1 MTTGNRP
8 TPRPPE
14 IVRTLAVAALLLLGL
29 PVAGRSQAFLRTDLS
44 ARAMA
49 MGGASAASVRD
60 AGAVYHHAA
69 GIVYLPGTQVLATGF
84 ASSDETRLRLFGDR
98 EFDEEDGPR
107 FDGAF
112 YVTHQIAQQVTGG
125 IAVTEPWYLDVDWE
139 RPTTFAGRFRAS
151 EARLRSIDVKPV
163 VAIGPIGR
171 WSLALGVDALH
182 ADLDMER
189 FEQDPALSA
198 LGGGE
203 PISLAHTAIGSDA
216 TGVGWNASLAFRP
229 DPRVTLGVRFDS
241 EIEVVF
247 NGFSDFTVV
256 APMELRDVILPDS
269 ESTVGNLL
277 AERFADQPVR
287 VPFVFPRRAT
297 AGLSA
302 RPYPRLELA
311 VDAGWT
317 DWEAVDSLAVLY
329 ADTLLDESTPWPQ
342 RGAWSLRVGTE
353 LEGRSG
359 MLIRLG
365 YAWHESRGAGPTATP
380 LAPAAGSDTF
390 AAGVGFLWSGLVLD
404 LAYRFTMFDD
414 AEGVAFPEN
423 SAVADGVYE
432 GIEHR
437 LAIGV
442 SRGL

>member
-1 MTTGNRP
+1 MNTGSRLSC
-8 TPRPPE
+8 RPPE
-14 IVRTLAVAALLLLGL
+14 VVWTLAVAAAFLLGL
-29 PVAGRSQAFLRTDLS
+29 PVAGSSQAFLRTDLS

-49 MGGASAASVRD
+49 MGGASAGSVGD

-69 GIVYLPGTQVLATGF
+69 GIVHLPGTQVLATGF
-84 ASSDETRLRLFGDR
+84 VSSDETRLRLFGDR
-98 EFDEEDGPR
+98 GFDEEDGPR

-125 IAVTEPWYLDVDWE
+125 VAVTEPWYLDVDWE
-139 RPTTFAGRFRAS
+139 RPATFAGRFHAS
-151 EARLRSIDVKPV
+151 DARLRSVDVKPV

-203 PISLAHTAIGSDA
+203 PISLARTTIRSDA

-229 DPRVTLGVRFDS
+229 DPRVTLGARFDS

-247 NGFSDFTVV
+247 NGFADFAVV
-256 APMELRDVILPDS
+256 APTELRDVVLPDL
-269 ESTVGNLL
+269 ETTVGNLL
-277 AERFADQPVR
+277 AERFTAQPVR
-287 VPFVFPRRAT
+287 VPFVFPRRAA

-302 RPYPRLELA
+302 RPYRRLELA
-311 VDAGWT
+311 VDAAWT
-317 DWEAVDSLAVLY
+317 DWDAVDSLAVLY

-342 RGAWSLRVGTE
+342 RGAWSVRVGTE
-353 LEGRSG
+353 LETRSG

-365 YAWHESRGAGPTATP
+365 YAWEESRGAGPTATP
-380 LAPAAGSDTF
+380 VAPAAGSDTF
-390 AAGVGFLWSGLVLD
+390 AAGVGLLWSGLTLD
-404 LAYRFTMFDD
+404 LAYRLTLFDD

-423 SAVADGVYE
+423 STVADGVYE
-432 GIEHR
+432 GLEQR

-442 SRGL
+442 SRAL